1 MENLYDKALE
11 AIKELFEDESATQEE
26 AKANLEAL
34 IDEIHI
40 MLEGL
45 DV

>member
-11 AIKELFEDESATQEE
+11 AIEELFGDKSATQEE

-34 IDEIHI
+34 IDEIRE
-40 MLEGL
+40 MLESL

>member
-11 AIKELFEDESATQEE
+11 AIEELFKDKSVTQEE
-26 AKANLEAL
+26 AKETLNSLILEIEKM
-34 IDEIHI
+34 IDS
-40 MLEGL
+40 L

>member
-11 AIKELFEDESATQEE
+11 AIKELFGDESLSQEE
-26 AKANLEAL
+26 AKETLNSLILEIEKM
-34 IDEIHI
+34 IDS
-40 MLEGL
+40 L